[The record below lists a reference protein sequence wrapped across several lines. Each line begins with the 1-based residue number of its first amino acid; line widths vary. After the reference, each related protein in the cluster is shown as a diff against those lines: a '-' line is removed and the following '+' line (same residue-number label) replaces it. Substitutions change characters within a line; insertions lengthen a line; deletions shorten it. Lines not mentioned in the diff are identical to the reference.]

1 MCAGG
6 RGTSE
11 AQLGLPSE
19 AEEVFGRLTASMS
32 HWSKQPRGNKCAKFC
47 GRSHATGFSPV
58 NRSSI
63 TLQLEHALAFLVEDA
78 PFLLPS
84 HRHRDELVQR
94 AQQLLQDARSA
105 GEVLCVGILGGTG
118 VGKSTLINAL
128 AREEISNSSEQRPRT
143 DKAVVYRHRETPRGL
158 DQVSHLVRSPDAV
171 HDSDTVRDLILMD
184 LPDFDSVKHEHYEAV
199 TAILPVLDCV
209 VWVASP
215 EKYADERFYSCV
227 RETAINKE
235 NFTFVLNKA
244 DMLRSDD
251 PQERLSRHKEL
262 LGDFVFRLKHEA
274 GIDEPRVFVVSA
286 LQEFR
291 GHDGDP
297 VQAEEFLRFRSFL
310 MARREAKEIASI
322 KLGNL
327 AEKAQRLFDEIRAQ
341 VRPDE
346 KRRALDAIA
355 TVSGKVAFA
364 DSKPEFVL
372 TEFADRLSGS
382 AFPILLA
389 GDPCVWPVRLAM
401 KVLVW
406 VKSVGRTSVGDI
418 QGVLQQAVSALGRG
432 TLLELE
438 EFSARIDAEVLLAF
452 REAAVFKERVAPEEV
467 IAAAQEAARSSFEV
481 NVTAA
486 CRSIGSFPRLRR
498 WWQKLILALPLVAL
512 LLKLTGL
519 ERLQGGF
526 GAVTVTGVLNAILS
540 FVTTLFSAEGLT
552 ALAVLLIFEV
562 LLALW
567 LASRRLK
574 KLERQSRAL
583 GRSCIDVLHQ

>member
-1 MCAGG
+1 M
-6 RGTSE
+6 
-11 AQLGLPSE
+11 
-19 AEEVFGRLTASMS
+19 
-32 HWSKQPRGNKCAKFC
+32 
-47 GRSHATGFSPV
+47 

-84 HRHRDELVQR
+84 RSRREELIQR
-94 AQQLLQDARSA
+94 TQRLLQEARTA
-105 GEVLCVGILGGTG
+105 GEVLYVGILGGTG

-128 AREEISNSSEQRPRT
+128 AQREISNSSEQRPRT

-158 DQVSHLVRSPDAV
+158 EQVAHLVRSPDAV

-184 LPDFDSVKHEHYEAV
+184 LPDFDSVKHEHYQAV
-199 TAILPVLDCV
+199 AQILPVLDCV

-227 RETAINKE
+227 RETAINKT

-291 GHDGDP
+291 GQDGDP
-297 VQAEEFLRFRSFL
+297 VQAEEFHRFRSFL
-310 MARREAKEIASI
+310 MARRDAKEIASI

-327 AEKAQRLFDEIRAQ
+327 AEKAQRLFDEIRSE

-346 KRRALDAIA
+346 KRRALDSIVA
-355 TVSGKVAFA
+355 VSGRGGPA
-364 DSKPEFVL
+364 DAKPEL
-372 TEFADRLSGS
+372 IIAEFSER
-382 AFPILLA
+382 LA
-389 GDPCVWPVRLAM
+389 GCVLLPLLVEDPSVWPVRLAT
-401 KVLVW
+401 KALAWLRSNGGTAADEVE
-406 VKSVGRTSVGDI
+406 S
-418 QGVLQQAVSALGRG
+418 VLQQAASALGKD

-438 EFSARIDAEVLLAF
+438 MFGARIDAEVLLAF
-452 REAAVFKERVAPEEV
+452 RDAAIFKERVSPEEV
-467 IAAAQEAARSSFEV
+467 ITAARAAARSTFEV
-481 NVTAA
+481 SIAA
-486 CRSIGSFPRLRR
+486 ARSAIGSFPRLRR
-498 WWQKLILALPLVAL
+498 GWQKLILALPVIALVM
-512 LLKLTGL
+512 KLTGIHSF
-519 ERLQGGF
+519 EGGL
-526 GAVTVTGVLNAILS
+526 GALTVTSVLNALLS
-540 FVTTLFSAEGLT
+540 FVTTLFSSEGLT
-552 ALAVLLIFEV
+552 ALAVMLIFEV
-562 LLALW
+562 LVALW

-574 KLERQSRAL
+574 KLERQSRGL
-583 GRSCIDVLHQ
+583 GRSTIEVLYQKLRADAESALEARNEMVCRLDVGLKRLDQLTVT